1 MSRISEWLMVVH
13 FSLTRHNKYSSTVA
27 SDRNL
32 KTNIIDTKYGLGDVL
47 KLQGR
52 EFDWKREDRGHDVG
66 FIAQEVQEVIP
77 ELVKEVDS
85 IGENDGD
92 KHFL

>member
-1 MSRISEWLMVVH
+1 M
-13 FSLTRHNKYSSTVA
+13 
-27 SDRNL
+27 RNL

-66 FIAQEVQEVIP
+66 FIGKKFKKSCV
-77 ELVKEVDS
+77 
-85 IGENDGD
+85 NW
-92 KHFL
+92 